1 MSKTAGV
8 IDGRLAKRE
17 ESGSENNVATA
28 TQPAA
33 QRNYETAVATGFYQR
48 DLRGMEG
55 KYDNVR
61 RYWEDQ
67 ITRYALHPFVEP
79 LVRVKRQQLSR
90 IRVADLGAG
99 AGEGYEILSGLKKQD
114 QHLPTQEVDLLPPEM
129 IGYYLGVD
137 ISKAMVDQGNAIYS
151 GNPKVEFAEGDLAEG
166 LGAIGEL
173 PPFDIYFSSYS
184 SLSHLSDEE
193 LSRLVCDVHR
203 HAEKSYVFVA
213 DLMGRYSFE
222 WQCYWDQSGTDET
235 NMRQY
240 SMSYLYPQ
248 ELLGA
253 IEVQRFPMRY
263 WGGEEFDEFLARIV
277 EREGG
282 RIQRRQVWD
291 RSVLVGRHMNTAE
304 YNPHAQ
310 PIRSAVNSLHTM
322 DQRTDLH
329 SLIFDYTPRAE
340 FLLLNRF
347 FDRFQMAW
355 NGVVHEAILALQ
367 HWNDP
372 DWLKQAPDKHYPEV
386 VRDSIR
392 TIRDCVRHVRWFRM
406 GDPRANVVEPQ
417 LGYTLR
423 NLEMDFQQGHGCGHG
438 LLAVYHIE
446 KGDGDE

>member
-1 MSKTAGV
+1 MPERTGA
-8 IDGRLAKRE
+8 IAERAENLLEPDERLIE
-17 ESGSENNVATA
+17 ESPDR
-28 TQPAA
+28 PAA
-33 QRNYETAVATGFYQR
+33 QKNYETAVATGFYQR

-79 LVRVKRQQLSR
+79 LVEKKRHQLSR

-99 AGEGYEILSGLKKQD
+99 AGEGYEILSGLKKRD
-114 QHLPTQEVDLLPPEM
+114 QRLPTQEVDLLPPEM
-129 IGYYLGVD
+129 IGHYLGVD
-137 ISKAMVDQGNAIYS
+137 ISKAMVEQGNAIYS
-151 GNPKVEFAEGDLAEG
+151 ANPKVEFQEGDLAEG
-166 LGAIGEL
+166 LGAIKTQ

-184 SLSHLSDEE
+184 SLSHLSDDE
-193 LSRLVCDVHR
+193 LSRLIHDVHE
-203 HAEKSYVFVA
+203 HGEDTYILVA

-222 WQCYWDQSGTDET
+222 WQCYWNQSGTDKT

-248 ELLGA
+248 ELLEE
-253 IEVQRFPMRY
+253 IEVERFPMRY
-263 WGGEEFDEFLARIV
+263 WGGEEFDQFFARII
-277 EREGG
+277 EDRGG
-282 RIQRRQVWD
+282 VIKKKQIWD

-322 DQRTDLH
+322 DQRTDLQ
-329 SLIFDYTPRAE
+329 SLIFDYAPQPA
-340 FLLLNRF
+340 FQVLNRF

-355 NGVVHEAILALQ
+355 NAVVHEAIIALQ
-367 HWNDP
+367 RWNDTE
-372 DWLKQAPDKHYPEV
+372 WLKKPPAACYPDV

-392 TIRDCVRHVRWFRM
+392 TIRDCVRNVQWFRM
-406 GDPRANVVEPQ
+406 GDPRANIVEPQ

-423 NLEMDFQQGHGCGHG
+423 NLEMDLQQGFGCGHG
-438 LLAVYHIE
+438 LLAVYQIE
-446 KGDGDE
+446 KRDVA